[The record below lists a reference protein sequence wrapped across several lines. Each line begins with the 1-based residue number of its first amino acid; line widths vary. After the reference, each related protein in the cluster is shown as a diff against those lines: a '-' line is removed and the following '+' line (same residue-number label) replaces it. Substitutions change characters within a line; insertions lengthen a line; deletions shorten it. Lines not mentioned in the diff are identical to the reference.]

1 MPGHVLGPGLEPGPE
16 PGLQRL
22 KYGHV
27 GDVFALAL
35 ELRSSKET
43 ESRLPHEAARPH
55 LQKFAI
61 LDYNQFF
68 TTFKGKLTLL
78 QVSGEKLLLLQLLQL
93 VDDLLL
99 LQLQKA
105 GIDCRIYRS
114 GQVTLRLRLV
124 LRRLSLT

>member
-55 LQKFAI
+55 LAA
-61 LDYNQFF
+61 
-68 TTFKGKLTLL
+68 
-78 QVSGEKLLLLQLLQL
+78 GEWREI
-93 VDDLLL
+93 V
-99 LQLQKA
+99 A
-105 GIDCRIYRS
+105 VAVAATG
-114 GQVTLRLRLV
+114 
-124 LRRLSLT
+124 